1 MMWLKITNDYGSWVN
16 YLVDGINKS
25 CLIICLKITLHHHFT
40 PNSKLIPI
48 GFKNEMLK
56 KLHKNSR
63 DNL

>member
-1 MMWLKITNDYGSWVN
+1 MMWLKITNDCGSWVN
-16 YLVDGINKS
+16 YSVDGINKS
-25 CLIICLKITLHHHFT
+25 CLIIRLKITLYH